1 VLSWVNLLRYFLSC
15 MSINKLSH
23 LKEWEKIYL
32 EVTREISTSD
42 DSMGLMFCWTS
53 SFTTFVNDD
62 DTFYTL
68 DDLKQ
73 LANDNMPKQGEMID
87 VRHNDWDYI
96 SWQKFVCLYEWKV
109 IIERAWWLFRYDEWR
124 FPKQKVEMTR
134 TQFKEK
140 YGEDYDNILIKE

>member
-1 VLSWVNLLRYFLSC
+1 MLSWVNLLRYFLSC